1 MSKLDYWLES
11 LGYALEEVGAYDAL
25 TPEQR
30 KDVAEALVVSAENEG
45 MAMGRDCIPNPMNSE
60 IERLKAAHRAEIERF
75 EERERIYCRD
85 IARSQNVDSHRI
97 GIHNGSVVIH
107 RS

>member
-1 MSKLDYWLES
+1 MSMLSYWLES
-11 LGYALEEVGAYDAL
+11 LGYALEEAGAYDAL

-30 KDVAEALVVSAENEG
+30 KQVAESLVVSAENEG
-45 MAMGRDCIPNPMNSE
+45 MASGRECIPNPLNSE
-60 IERLKAAHRAEIERF
+60 IERLKAAHRAEIARF
-75 EERERIYCRD
+75 EDRERIFCRD
-85 IARSQNVDSHRI
+85 IARSQNVETQRI

>member
-1 MSKLDYWLES
+1 MLNYWIES
-11 LGYALEEVGAYDAL
+11 LGYALEEAGVYDAL

-30 KDVAEALVVSAENEG
+30 KQVAESLVVSAENEG
-45 MAMGRDCIPNPMNSE
+45 MASGRDCIPNPLSSE
-60 IERLKAAHRAEIERF
+60 IDRLKAAHRAEIERF

-85 IARSQNVDSHRI
+85 IARSQKVETGRI
-97 GIHNGSVVIH
+97 GILNGSVVIY